1 MEEFKA
7 FDGREP
13 FVKPEKPFMLVY
25 EDKKSALSISWL
37 ETEDDLLEVVEEIKE
52 YGCRII
58 DAIEIGSYR
67 DVESVKIN
75 E

>member
-7 FDGREP
+7 FDGGEP

-25 EDKKSALSISWL
+25 EDKERALSISWL
-37 ETEDDLLEVVEEIKE
+37 ETEDDLLEVVEEIKG

-67 DVESVKIN
+67 DVESVKID